1 MTHTVWTIGHSTRPI
16 EEFLALLRDAEI
28 TSVADVR
35 RYPGS
40 RRHPQFNR
48 EALTRS
54 LSDNGIDY
62 LSLPELGGRREPRE
76 NSTNNALRNAGFR
89 GYADYM
95 QSPEFADNVQRV
107 AELATTER
115 CALMCAEAVPWRC
128 HRSLIGDALLVRGVR
143 VEDIIGPGK
152 RKPHTLTTF
161 AHVDGLQITYPPA
174 VDALRQTTLVYATD
188 QSE

>member
-16 EEFLALLRDAEI
+16 EDFLALLRDAEI

-48 EALTRS
+48 EALTQW
-54 LSDNGIDY
+54 LSSNGVDY

-95 QSPEFADNVQRV
+95 ETAEFERGVERMLQASENRR
-107 AELATTER
+107 LAI
-115 CALMCAEAVPWRC
+115 MCSEAAWTDC
-128 HRSLIGDALLVRGVR
+128 HRSLIADYLKARGYR
-143 VEDIIGPGK
+143 VIHIVCPGK
-152 RKPHTLTTF
+152 QEEHPFTRAANVVNGRLT
-161 AHVDGLQITYPPA
+161 Y
-174 VDALRQTTLVYATD
+174 ALPFLGT
-188 QSE
+188 